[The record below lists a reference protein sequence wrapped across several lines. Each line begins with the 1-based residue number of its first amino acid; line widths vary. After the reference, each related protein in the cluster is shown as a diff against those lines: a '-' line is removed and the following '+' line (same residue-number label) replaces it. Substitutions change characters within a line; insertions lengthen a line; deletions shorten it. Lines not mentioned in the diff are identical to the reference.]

1 MVEDLEVGRD
11 LEVERDLVLV
21 ERDLVD
27 LEVGRDLVDQ
37 VVVDLV
43 GWVLDQVACYVE

>member
-27 LEVGRDLVDQ
+27 Q